1 MCILLMVTL
10 LAMFV
15 YSRNVMKQ
23 DALHRAS
30 QTLEGAMVKV
40 DNVLL
45 SVEEATGNVYYQ
57 MRPLLDNPDT
67 LDTYCRMMVET
78 NPYAT
83 GCAIAFKP
91 GYYENRDTFMVY
103 YHRTGN
109 YSETPADSLI
119 ACEKSFGN
127 KSYLEQ
133 VWYTQPMTQ
142 NKVFWLNPLEGM
154 DTDIEPLISYCVPIP
169 DAAGNPIGVI
179 SVDVSLSLLSGTIAN
194 MRPTPDS
201 YCALLDK
208 DGSFIVHTQ

>member
-10 LAMFV
+10 LVMFV

-23 DALHRAS
+23 NALHRAS

-83 GCAIAFKP
+83 GCAIAVT
-91 GYYENRDTFMVY
+91 RLWSIIIV
-103 YHRTGN
+103 R
-109 YSETPADSLI
+109 AIILRR
-119 ACEKSFGN
+119 
-127 KSYLEQ
+127 L
-133 VWYTQPMTQ
+133 
-142 NKVFWLNPLEGM
+142 
-154 DTDIEPLISYCVPIP
+154 
-169 DAAGNPIGVI
+169 
-179 SVDVSLSLLSGTIAN
+179 
-194 MRPTPDS
+194 PTR
-201 YCALLDK
+201 
-208 DGSFIVHTQ
+208 